1 VLILGLALE
10 LALRIATAWK
20 EPKGRFTWMLGKNRM
35 QVMGQRDG
43 YRFFTGRKSE
53 RVEIGPIRIDFNNL
67 GYRSSEMEI
76 LPKGEDQFRIA
87 CFGDSVTLGQY
98 MQDYYDTWPG
108 AVEHVLSATPTSKR
122 VEALNFGMAHY
133 TYTTNLVNLA
143 LVGEYLQPDIVV
155 FLIGPNDFVCLYTRN
170 YEPDGSHDG
179 HWILPVADA
188 TWGVGPIGRLLQ
200 KSRVCN
206 LVFGSIAKFLVFLDA
221 ARLFNFHLSEENLA
235 VRLEKMGDH
244 LTTICTL
251 SRALGATPVLC
262 TYLYDEQWLRRSR
275 GEEFLAV
282 LDRID
287 DTIQDVAEETG
298 AVLVEA
304 NDQMK
309 GHPEYFLDDFH
320 LNAEG
325 GKKFAEI
332 LVKGLEDKNL
342 LPQGTTGPGTTR
354 TEPME

>member
-1 VLILGLALE
+1 
-10 LALRIATAWK
+10 
-20 EPKGRFTWMLGKNRM
+20 
-35 QVMGQRDG
+35 
-43 YRFFTGRKSE
+43 
-53 RVEIGPIRIDFNNL
+53 
-67 GYRSSEMEI
+67 
-76 LPKGEDQFRIA
+76 
-87 CFGDSVTLGQY
+87 
-98 MQDYYDTWPG
+98 
-108 AVEHVLSATPTSKR
+108 
-122 VEALNFGMAHY
+122 
-133 TYTTNLVNLA
+133 
-143 LVGEYLQPDIVV
+143 
-155 FLIGPNDFVCLYTRN
+155 
-170 YEPDGSHDG
+170 
-179 HWILPVADA
+179 
-188 TWGVGPIGRLLQ
+188 
-200 KSRVCN
+200 VCN